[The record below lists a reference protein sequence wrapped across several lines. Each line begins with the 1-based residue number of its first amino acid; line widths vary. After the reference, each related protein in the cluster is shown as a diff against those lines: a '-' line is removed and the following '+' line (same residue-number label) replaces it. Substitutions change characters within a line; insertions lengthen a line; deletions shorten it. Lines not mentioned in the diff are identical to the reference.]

1 MFAHINDMAVVV
13 TAILALAVG
22 SIWYSPLLFGFQ
34 WMKAAGL
41 QTHDLDEQRARMMT
55 MLFMGLA
62 SHIGFFYAL
71 ALVLE
76 KAQTLGITIL
86 ATIGTVLSLCGA
98 LLISMTVW
106 EGKSLSYFAIHI
118 GYAAIIILGGSAV
131 ITYWPW

>member
-1 MFAHINDMAVVV
+1 MAVIV

-41 QTHDLDEQRARMMT
+41 QTNDIERQRSRMVA
-55 MLFMGLA
+55 MLFLGIV

-71 ALVLE
+71 ALLLE
-76 KAQTLGITIL
+76 KAEVLEIKLLSTITTAL
-86 ATIGTVLSLCGA
+86 CLCGT

-106 EGKSLSYFAIHI
+106 EGKTLSYFAIHI
-118 GYAAIIILGGSAV
+118 GYAALIILGGASV